1 MKINLLEKTKT
12 YLVGHMQ
19 YSEGRDWREYVEQE
33 LEQLNV
39 TVFNPYKKPFL
50 KDVDEDEAARQKM
63 ADDMADTHI
72 LQKQIDCEDF
82 L

>member
-39 TVFNPYKKPFL
+39 TVFNPNNLVY
-50 KDVDEDEAARQKM
+50 
-63 ADDMADTHI
+63 I
-72 LQKQIDCEDF
+72 LQISSAATLVTEYGFKQSVVISSCKGGSF
-82 L
+82 INP